1 MCGDPRCILC
11 ELDEDRGKKASW
23 VERRRKSGL
32 LSETDE
38 GKRVDRNLV
47 KVGLTFRLL
56 VSQAGALQGWNEWSS
71 SADGETI
78 RTGAGP
84 EGEEG
89 AKGKV
94 DLP

>member
-1 MCGDPRCILC
+1 M
-11 ELDEDRGKKASW
+11 
-23 VERRRKSGL
+23 
-32 LSETDE
+32 
-38 GKRVDRNLV
+38 DRNLV